1 MKINKII
8 ETVLYCDDVKEMLDF
23 YQNLFSFEIL
33 QESLPRGVFLKA
45 GESVL
50 AVFNRSL
57 TIESNAVA
65 PAHGTTGVHHMAFE
79 IPDGEYE
86 DCKKNLIEK
95 GLQIEQEVEW
105 TSRKNGSKSFY
116 FKDPAGNNIEIAEKK
131 LWDPTGFNF

>member
-8 ETVLYCDDVKEMLDF
+8 ETVLYCDDVKQMLDF
-23 YQNLFSFEIL
+23 YQDFFGFEIL
-33 QESLPRGVFLKA
+33 QNSLPRGVFLKA

-50 AVFNRSL
+50 AIFNRSMTL
-57 TIESNAVA
+57 ESNAVA
-65 PAHGTTGVHHMAFE
+65 PVHGTTGTHHMAFE

-86 DCKKNLIEK
+86 DCKKTLIEK

-105 TSRKNGSKSFY
+105 TSRSNSSKSFY

-131 LWDPTGFNF
+131 LWDPAGFNF